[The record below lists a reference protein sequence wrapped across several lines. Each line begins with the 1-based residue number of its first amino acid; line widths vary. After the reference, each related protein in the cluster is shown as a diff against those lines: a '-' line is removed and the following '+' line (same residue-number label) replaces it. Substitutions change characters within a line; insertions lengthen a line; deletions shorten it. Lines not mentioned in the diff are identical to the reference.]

1 MTFRTPDQVTH
12 GAPHSRRYPTDQAR
26 DYADFYSDPDAYPES
41 VPASITVGAEV
52 VGRLGSEPE
61 VGSWGAG
68 RIEWISVDRSRVA
81 VLWPNGEGRTMD
93 ASDVDFGLDRPVTR

>member
-1 MTFRTPDQVTH
+1 MTY
-12 GAPHSRRYPTDQAR
+12 RYHTDQER
-26 DYADFYSDPDAYPES
+26 DYTDFYSHPDVYPEA
-41 VPASITVGAEV
+41 VPASIDVGALV

-68 RIEWISVDRSRVA
+68 EVRWISVDRSRVS

-93 ASDVDFGLDRPVTR
+93 ASDLDFGLDKP